1 MKNIH
6 ILPTNNPSRI
16 YLVNSNNSLGIT
28 SNNPEFTENFGSG
41 TQNQNIY
48 ITSDEEIKEEDEGW
62 CYTTGSHFTNSG
74 KGRITKEVIN
84 QNGKNGLIFKKIILT
99 TDSDLIKDGVQSIDD
114 EFLQWFVKNPICERV
129 SFTIRSAW
137 LENGLIIDFYK
148 ITIPNESPNQTI
160 ELGIP
165 KGKLN
170 VLFGENQND
179 KKIEEAGRRKYGT
192 SIYECEQVDAF
203 VEGANWQKDQYTL
216 EEQYI
221 GHTIDELSKEYIK
234 GFNEG
239 SARQKERM
247 YSEEEVLEMFD
258 TFKMYLPF
266 HYEFLVK
273 EQFKKK

>member
-84 QNGKNGLIFKKIILT
+84 QNGKNGLIFLKIILT
-99 TDSDLIKDGVQSIDD
+99 TDSDLINDGVQAIDD
-114 EFLQWFVKNPICERV
+114 EFLEWFVKNPSCEGVEYDKNYNR
-129 SFTIRSAW
+129 I
-137 LENGLIIDFYK
+137 NGKYYYK
-148 ITIPNESPNQTI
+148 IIIPQEKPIVIRGGDEIVFPSSTIITFKPKNET
-160 ELGIP
+160 
-165 KGKLN
+165 
-170 VLFGENQND
+170 
-179 KKIEEAGRRKYGT
+179 IEEARKYAELSYYGD
-192 SIYECEQVDAF
+192 EVDAF
-203 VEGANWQKDQYTL
+203 VDGTNWQKEQYTL
-216 EEQYI
+216 EEQHI

-247 YSEEEVLEMFD
+247 YSEEEVLEIFD

-273 EQFKKK
+273 DQFKKK